1 MYIFDELFGDL
12 FDFNGDGITSLD
24 EEIARIATLADFFN
38 DEDDTP
44 YSLD

>member
-24 EEIARIATLADFFN
+24 EEIMGMATLTDFFD
-38 DEDDTP
+38 DEDDSP
-44 YSLD
+44 DSLD